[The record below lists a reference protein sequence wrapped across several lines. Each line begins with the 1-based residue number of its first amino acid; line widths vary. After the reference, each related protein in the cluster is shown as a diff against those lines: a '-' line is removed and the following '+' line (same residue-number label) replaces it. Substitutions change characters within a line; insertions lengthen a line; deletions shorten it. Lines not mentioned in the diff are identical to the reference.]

1 MKCIPTITPGPP
13 VLDAETFQR
22 LLAAAHILQECKDRD
37 GQKFKVGYPGLC
49 GGTIAQN
56 APAQIAPLTPQAAE
70 VPVPNRRQ
78 EQLIVQAGVEP
89 LAPQSDGIMQLEK
102 ARQFRILASQLEAL
116 NHQVRSDSEWPR
128 LPVTVET
135 KVPAYQVNADQAGV
149 LFEQPPLGDVPSG
162 RSYWPHRIVRRRI
175 SQGNEFFW
183 TTATVFAVAAVL
195 FLLLGAS
202 VHPISPFPGGVSPSS
217 ELVQQQTPFHR
228 TVATESLSTKSAE
241 PLVLSDQPPA
251 RAEKSGSSEKRVVKS
266 NYSTFGSEAH
276 LVAEENARV
285 ASEIENR
292 IRADRRLQMTRVQVR
307 VSNGIVTLVGDVGSD
322 AERVAAAQDAAPI
335 GGIEALVNNLQVIT
349 KPQSPTVTLQKPS
362 ASVAPIL
369 RGPVAESSKAEGIG
383 SSTHPTDSKVLGVS
397 SSSSSVSTSATP
409 FSEPE
414 QITLPYGTV
423 LAVRL
428 TETLRSDLNQ
438 PGDTFLASLASPI
451 VMGDRVIVPEG
462 ASVKGRIVDARN
474 AKRFRGKSALVV
486 EVTHLAYNG
495 RTYELRSSQYSKQ
508 GASRNAY
515 AAAAITGGA
524 GVGAIIGTVLGRGK
538 GAAIGAALG
547 TAAGTGVQAVTKPA
561 SVELSA
567 ESALSLRLETP
578 LRVIPSSTL
587 QRVQSAGPDFSQD
600 SLSSDDRPVLKHRAG
615 SPLPDTNTNTP
626 GASPTSNK
634 GSQQAPSPRH
644 N

>member
-1 MKCIPTITPGPP
+1 M
-13 VLDAETFQR
+13 
-22 LLAAAHILQECKDRD
+22 
-37 GQKFKVGYPGLC
+37 VGYPGRS
-49 GGTIAQN
+49 GGTIAHN
-56 APAQIAPLTPQAAE
+56 APVQTAPLTPQAAE
-70 VPVPNRRQ
+70 VPIPNRPQ
-78 EQLIVQAGVEP
+78 GQLIVKAGVEP
-89 LAPQSDGIMQLEK
+89 LAPQSNGIISPET
-102 ARQFRILASQLEAL
+102 ARPFRILASQLEAL
-116 NHQVRSDSEWPR
+116 NHQVRRDSEWPR
-128 LPVTVET
+128 LPVALET
-135 KVPAYQVNADQAGV
+135 EIPGYEVIADQTGAR
-149 LFEQPPLGDVPSG
+149 FEQPQSGSTQVVPLGDVPSG
-162 RSYWPHRIVRRRI
+162 KSYWPHRIVRRRI

-183 TTATVFAVAAVL
+183 TSATVFAVAAVL

-202 VHPISPFPGGVSPSS
+202 VHSLSPFPGGVSPSS
-217 ELVQQQTPFHR
+217 EVVQQQTPLHR

-251 RAEKSGSSEKRVVKS
+251 RAANSGSSEKRVVKS
-266 NYSTFGSEAH
+266 DSRHSTFGSEAH

-292 IRADRRLQMTRVQVR
+292 IRADRRLPMTRVQVR
-307 VSNGIVTLVGDVGSD
+307 VSNGIVTLFGNVASD
-322 AERVAAAQDAAPI
+322 AERVAAAQDAGRI
-335 GGIEALVNNLQVIT
+335 GGVEALVNKLQVIT
-349 KPQSPTVTLQKPS
+349 KPQSPTLQKPS

-369 RGPVAESSKAEGIG
+369 GGPVAESSKAEAI
-383 SSTHPTDSKVLGVS
+383 SSSASRGTMANTHSTNSKVLGAS
-397 SSSSSVSTSATP
+397 SSSSPVSTSATP
-409 FSEPE
+409 FSETE

-428 TETLRSDLNQ
+428 TETLSSDLNQ
-438 PGDTFLASLASPI
+438 PGDTFLASLASPL
-451 VMGDRVIVPEG
+451 VVGDRVIVPEG
-462 ASVKGRIVDARN
+462 ASIKGKIVDARN

-486 EVTHLAYNG
+486 EVTHLTYNG

-547 TAAGTGVQAVTKPA
+547 AAAGTGVQAVTKPA

-567 ESALSLRLETP
+567 ESVLSLQLETP
-578 LRVIPSSTL
+578 LKVIRSSTL

-615 SPLPDTNTNTP
+615 SPSPDTNTNTP

-634 GSQQAPSPRH
+634 VSQRAAPPRH